1 MNGRSIWAIARKD
14 LKEVFANRTVWA
26 PVILLPLVFVLF
38 LPVML
43 IVLPMR
49 VPQNRMN
56 IPEDFIPRLLA
67 QVPAGLAE
75 VIAPLPPA
83 QQISLLMVST
93 VFAPMLLTIPLM
105 IASMIGANSFAGEKE
120 RKTLEALLY
129 TPASDGELLLGKML
143 AAVLPSVLLS
153 WLSFA
158 LYAVVVNAASWPLV
172 GRIWFPTPTWW
183 PLMFWVTPA
192 IAVLGL
198 GFTVLISSKV
208 NTFMEANQLSG
219 LSVLVV
225 VALVISQITGV
236 LFLGMGLTLLLGA
249 VLWLIDAVLV
259 TVAIKTFSRS
269 SLITRM

>member
-1 MNGRSIWAIARKD
+1 MNWRSIWAIARKD

-26 PVILLPLVFVLF
+26 PVILLPLIFVLL
-38 LPVML
+38 LPLLL
-43 IVLPMR
+43 IILPMR

-56 IPEDFIPRLLA
+56 IPEDLIPRLLG
-67 QVPAGLAE
+67 QIPAGLAD

-83 QQISLLMVST
+83 QQISLLMVGT
-93 VFAPMLLTIPLM
+93 VFAPMLLSIPLM

-129 TPASDGELLLGKML
+129 TPASDSELLLGKML

-153 WLSFA
+153 WVSFV
-158 LYAVVVNAASWPLV
+158 LYAVVVNAASWPIV
-172 GRIWFPTPTWW
+172 GQVWFPTPTWW

-225 VALVISQITGV
+225 VALVVSQVTGA
-236 LFLGMGLTLLLGA
+236 LYLGVGLTMLLGA
-249 VLWLIDAVLV
+249 VIWIVDAILV
-259 TVAIKTFSRS
+259 AVAIKTFSRS